1 MSELSPEAEVSDMKR
16 ATTRRMTRDAE
27 WTRWQRELAT
37 LE

>member
-16 ATTRRMTRDAE
+16 ATTRRMTSDAK
-27 WTRWQRELAT
+27 WTLWQSELET